1 MDIIGKLKKNKE
13 AVGIFALTALV
24 MYNLFGKKD
33 EPGSEAVSDAARE
46 LANVSKE
53 NPPSYSKSQYKLG
66 ADTLQGAMDDQ
77 GTDEKSIYR
86 VLGLMKNNTDFL
98 ELVIAFGVRQKYE
111 FGIPTFEG
119 NLARWFND
127 ELNPSE
133 IEEVN
138 EILRAK
144 GIKFRF

>member
-1 MDIIGKLKKNKE
+1 MQIIEKIKKNKE
-13 AVGIFALTALV
+13 AVGVFALTALIV
-24 MYNLFGKKD
+24 YNVFGTKKA
-33 EPGSEAVSDAARE
+33 PGGQAVNDATKE
-46 LANVSKE
+46 LANVSKDT
-53 NPPSYSKSQYKLG
+53 PASYSKSQYKLA

-77 GTDEKSIYR
+77 GTDENSIYR

-127 ELNPSE
+127 ELDSSE

-138 EILRAK
+138 SILKKNA
-144 GIKFRF
+144 IKFRF